1 MTLPA
6 SRLCDNHAAH
16 THIFIRPDKVK
27 TKKKIVCAL
36 QHKSMHLK
44 GLATVINAFDQIR
57 PDAITLYSCAGRFT
71 DTWTSYLLT

>member
-16 THIFIRPDKVK
+16 THTQIFIRPDKVK
-27 TKKKIVCAL
+27 TKKNVCAL
-36 QHKSMHLK
+36 QHTYMHLK

-57 PDAITLYSCAGRFT
+57 PDAIILYSCSGRFT
-71 DTWTSYLLT
+71 HTWTYLLT